1 MSAPK
6 PTATRIRPFMV
17 RACAAFAFIRHHRMR
32 IWVRQFDALV
42 SSGLSRWRMM
52 SDEIDNPEVM
62 GDADAADDGITS
74 GSQSR
79 AVGG

>member
-1 MSAPK
+1 
-6 PTATRIRPFMV
+6 MV

-42 SSGLSRWRMM
+42 SSASHAGGQM

-62 GDADAADDGITS
+62 GDADAADDGIHLVDPN
-74 GSQSR
+74 QSCLRLRRRSVNFRR
-79 AVGG
+79 A